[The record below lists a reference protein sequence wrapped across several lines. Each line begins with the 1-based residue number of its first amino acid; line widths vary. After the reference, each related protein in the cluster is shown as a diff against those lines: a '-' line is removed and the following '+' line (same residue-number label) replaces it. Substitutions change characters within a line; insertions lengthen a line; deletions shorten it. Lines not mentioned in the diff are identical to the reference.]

1 MFFLGYNLLHK
12 GYKCLHL
19 SSNRIY
25 IFRDVIF
32 GETHFPFE
40 VCSVASQLNS
50 VSTGATSSQV
60 QSTSSW
66 TALPASVRP
75 PSSPTPLSQASA
87 HSPAHPNATLGPP
100 YAAQPTSSPIT
111 TTNQDHASSQ
121 SHFQIH
127 AAPSASD
134 LASLNQPSTSPHP
147 DLSSH
152 PMTTRSKNHISKPKS
167 FTDGTMRYPLPRALA
182 LLADDVDVSLSAG
195 PTCYT
200 SAMKDPKWRVAMN
213 LEFDALL

>member
-66 TALPASVRP
+66 TALTTSVRP
-75 PSSPTPLSQASA
+75 PSSPTPLSQA
-87 HSPAHPNATLGPP
+87 
-100 YAAQPTSSPIT
+100 
-111 TTNQDHASSQ
+111 
-121 SHFQIH
+121 
-127 AAPSASD
+127 
-134 LASLNQPSTSPHP
+134 
-147 DLSSH
+147 
-152 PMTTRSKNHISKPKS
+152 
-167 FTDGTMRYPLPRALA
+167 
-182 LLADDVDVSLSAG
+182 
-195 PTCYT
+195 
-200 SAMKDPKWRVAMN
+200 
-213 LEFDALL
+213 